1 MRVSTIPPLLLLI
14 LFFLLCLGT
23 PANGITGIENFVSNV
38 LKSYMQKCKQLDI
51 LKWDTGV
58 LNINQVLYSG
68 IAVVPGQSRGLDIE
82 NALIDPH
89 WRVFLYHPHSV
100 RI

>member
-14 LFFLLCLGT
+14 LFFLLCHGT
-23 PANGITGIENFVSNV
+23 PANSITGIANLVSNV

-89 WRVFLYHPHSV
+89 GRVFLYHPHSV